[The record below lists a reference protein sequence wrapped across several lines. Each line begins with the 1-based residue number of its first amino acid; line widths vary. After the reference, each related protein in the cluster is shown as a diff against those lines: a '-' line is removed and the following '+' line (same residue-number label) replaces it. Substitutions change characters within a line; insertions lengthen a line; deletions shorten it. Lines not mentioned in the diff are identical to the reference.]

1 MKGESG
7 YIAFINDYKNSS
19 GGESVTFQ
27 ARTLVDTQKNK
38 LSLVKSDGPCF
49 NVVGNLKEDNKDKF

>member
-1 MKGESG
+1 MIIK
-7 YIAFINDYKNSS
+7 IAVVERVSLK
-19 GGESVTFQ
+19 